1 MNNLVVYY
9 SFKGHTEAAAKE
21 LQALIGGELKA
32 IEETKP
38 RKESSFMGAAFSALM
53 GRKSRL
59 KPMDWSFSGCDNLFI
74 GFPVWAGHSVP
85 AINGFV
91 KKANFS
97 GKKVYLL
104 CTAADPDPA
113 KAQVIIDGVAAKIKA
128 KGGEIAGSCFVCSP
142 LKEPLDTEAARQTL
156 GEWASSLDVR

>member
-1 MNNLVVYY
+1 
-9 SFKGHTEAAAKE
+9 
-21 LQALIGGELKA
+21 
-32 IEETKP
+32 
-38 RKESSFMGAAFSALM
+38 MGAAFSALI
-53 GRKSRL
+53 GRKSKL
-59 KPMDWSFSGCDNLFI
+59 NPMDWSFSGFDHIFL

-91 KKANFS
+91 KKAGFK

-113 KAQVIIDGVAAKIKA
+113 KAQVIMDGIAAKIKA

-142 LKEPLDTEAARQTL
+142 LKEPLDTDTAPQNPGDVDGVTERKINIKRAKRPPVTAGAIFICSLIVLLALFPAGFFGEANYGAF
-156 GEWASSLDVR
+156 